1 MHLEKMEL
9 VGFKSFA
16 EKTEFQFNAGLTC
29 VVGPNGCGKSN
40 IIDAIK
46 WVMGEQSVKSLR
58 GSSMTD
64 VIFSGTT
71 HRKPHG
77 YAEASLIFSNTKN
90 ILDIDYDQVRVTRR
104 LYRTGESEY
113 FLNKSKCRLR
123 DLKELFMG
131 TGVGNNAYSV
141 IEQGKIDVLLQANP
155 QERRI
160 IFEEAAGISKY
171 KAKKKIALNKLN
183 RVETN
188 LVRLSDIINEVQRNM
203 KKLQGQAGRAR
214 RYREYSQQLTELK
227 SRYFLHRFHV
237 LTSEFKLLDA
247 QVRAGEANVGKKQAE
262 IEILEAETE
271 RQGIENIRVEQ
282 SLREKESLRTEVQ
295 GRIQNIEN
303 EIQRA
308 TDRLRELEDSRQN
321 FSKEIANTS
330 SRLQEAKFELLKAI
344 NELEQAESGIK
355 QRAHSLEEN
364 QAQSKGL
371 NERASTISHQV
382 NELRQRHLDLMNERT
397 RHSNELASL
406 ETQYKAIEVQVK
418 RLLGRREQVQ
428 QEQAELKM
436 QRRELEQA
444 IHGLKIQLEGKE
456 ARLGEVNA
464 EVGGLE
470 EFLAGLDERLAAQR
484 DNLTSKESRGETLQ
498 ALERRRE
505 GMGTGVK
512 QVLNAVQQDQLAGIV
527 GTVSELLEVD
537 VEHAL
542 AIESAL
548 ATAAQTIVTRGTE
561 ETRAAIDFLRK
572 DDRGRATFFPMDRVF
587 GNGNGQPPII
597 NNPNYLGRARDFIR
611 AKEEHLPLINQLLAG
626 THVVKDFETALEL
639 APKFSPTS
647 RLVTLEGD
655 VIGSSG
661 PITGGGKVDRLGIIS
676 RKSELR
682 MLEKQIAEIRQLMEQ
697 LSGERTQTNDHLN
710 ELRKER
716 ESTREAITDLTMSVS
731 ENNTNLETAVRD
743 SQDLEQE
750 EQVIASELDDYKK
763 QLDRSEEEA
772 KNLYSLIEQVDAKEQ
787 HVKIDQESL
796 IGEMKGI
803 EGRRE
808 SLREI
813 ITHLSAELA
822 SLRQKIV
829 GLKVNAARN
838 RSSIQENKD
847 LLISRHKQI
856 EQCGSRLDESREL
869 IRSSETALQSLFKE
883 LAVHDVTVREE
894 HNKLNGIRQEQDK
907 NNVSLRQ
914 AGHDLRTMEEQTNKL
929 RVNRSEA
936 EIRREKL
943 MEQSQSELG
952 LDLPVVYKQS
962 DSEESEGEDW
972 NAIGDDVKGLES
984 RIRNLGN
991 VYEDAIEEYEREE
1004 LRYQTLTSQEADLL
1018 EAKKKLQEI
1027 VRKINRTSRRLFEVM
1042 FTAVRANFQELFT
1055 KLFGGG
1061 KADIFL
1067 EEGVDILEAGI
1078 EIVARPPGKSENT
1091 VLSLLSGGEKA
1102 LCTVALLFAIFKAK
1116 PSPFCILDEVDA
1128 PLDESNIDRYVSIVQ
1143 EFNAK
1148 TQFIIVTHSRRT
1160 MRSADVIY
1168 GVTMQEPGVST
1179 KISVRFEDYDEHVG
1193 LE

>member
-1 MHLEKMEL
+1 
-9 VGFKSFA
+9 
-16 EKTEFQFNAGLTC
+16 TEFQFDTGLTC

-46 WVMGEQSVKSLR
+46 WVMGEQRVKSLR
-58 GSSMTD
+58 GSAMTD

-113 FLNKSKCRLR
+113 FLNKAKCRLR

-171 KAKKKIALNKLN
+171 KAKKKTALNKLN

-203 KKLQGQAGRAR
+203 KSLQRQAGKAR
-214 RYREYSQQLTELK
+214 RYREYSRQLTELK
-227 SRYFLHRFHV
+227 SRYFLHRYHV
-237 LTSEFKLLDA
+237 LTSEFDLLDA
-247 QVRAGEANVGKKQAE
+247 QVKDGEANVGKKQAE
-262 IEILEAETE
+262 LEIMEADTE
-271 RQGIENIRVEQ
+271 RLGIEAIRVEQ
-282 SLREKESLRTEVQ
+282 SLREKQSLRTEVE
-295 GRIQNIEN
+295 GRIQNTEN

-308 TDRLRELEDSRQN
+308 TDRLRELEDSRQK
-321 FSKEIANTS
+321 FSQEISATS
-330 SRLQEAKFELLKAI
+330 TRLQEAKAELIKAI
-344 NELEQAESGIK
+344 DELEQAESEIK
-355 QRAHSLEEN
+355 QRTLALEEN
-364 QAQSKGL
+364 QAQSRDL
-371 NERASTISHQV
+371 NERASNISHQV
-382 NELRQRHLDLMNERT
+382 NELRQRHIDLMNERT

-406 ETQYKAIEVQVK
+406 ESQYKGIEAQVK

-428 QEQAELKM
+428 QELAELKM

-444 IHGLKIQLEGKE
+444 ISDLQSQLEEKQT
-456 ARLGEVNA
+456 RLGEVNT
-464 EVGGLE
+464 EVGDLE
-470 EFLAGLDERLAAQR
+470 ESLAGLDERLAAQR
-484 DNLTSKESRGETLQ
+484 DNLTSNESRSETLQ

-527 GTVSELLEVD
+527 GTVAELLEVD

-548 ATAAQTIVTRGTE
+548 ATAAQTIVTSGTE
-561 ETRAAIDFLRK
+561 ESRAAIEYLRK

-587 GNGNGQPPII
+587 GNGNGHPPVI
-597 NNPNYLGRARDFIR
+597 NNPNYLGRAKDFVR
-611 AKEEHLPLINQLLAG
+611 AKEEHLPLIGQLLAG
-626 THVVKDFETALEL
+626 THVVRDFETALEL
-639 APKFSPTS
+639 APMFSPTS

-682 MLEKQIAEIRQLMEQ
+682 MLDKQIGEIRLLMEQ
-697 LSGERTQTNDHLN
+697 LSGERTQTNDRLN
-710 ELRKER
+710 VLRQER
-716 ESTREAITDLTMSVS
+716 ETTQAAITDLTMSIS

-750 EQVIASELDDYKK
+750 EQVLASELEDYRK
-763 QLDRSEEEA
+763 QLERSEQEA
-772 KNLYSLIEQVDAKEQ
+772 KNLFRLIEEVDDKEEQVK
-787 HVKIDQESL
+787 VDQESL
-796 IGEMKGI
+796 TVEMKGI
-803 EGRRE
+803 EAQRE
-808 SLREI
+808 GLREAF
-813 ITHLSAELA
+813 THMNAELA
-822 SLRQKIV
+822 SLRQKIA
-829 GLKVNAARN
+829 GLKDNTTRN
-838 RSSIQENKD
+838 RRSIQENKD
-847 LLISRHKQI
+847 LLISRHEEI
-856 EQCGSRLDESREL
+856 EQCGNRQDETREL
-869 IRSSETALQSLFKE
+869 IRSSETTLQSLFRE
-883 LAVHDVTVREE
+883 LEVHDVAVREE
-894 HNKLNGIRQEQDK
+894 ENKLNEIRQEQD
-907 NNVSLRQ
+907 NNNINLRQ
-914 AGHDLRTMEEQTNKL
+914 AGHDLRTLEEQTNKL
-929 RVNRSEA
+929 RLNRSEA

-943 MEQSQSELG
+943 LEQSQSELG
-952 LDLPVVYKQS
+952 LDLVEVYKQS
-962 DSEESEGEDW
+962 DPEESEEDW
-972 NAIGDDVKGLES
+972 NAIRDDVKVLEN

-991 VYEDAIEEYEREE
+991 VYEDAIEEYEKEE

-1027 VRKINRTSRRLFEVM
+1027 IRKINRTSRRLFEAM
-1042 FTAVRANFQELFT
+1042 FTTVRSNFQELFT

-1128 PLDESNIDRYVSIVQ
+1128 PLDESNIDRYVSLVQ

-1148 TQFIIVTHSRRT
+1148 TQFIIVTHNRRT

-1168 GVTMQEPGVST
+1168 GVTMQEPGVSS
-1179 KISVRFEDYDEHVG
+1179 KISVRFEDYDQYVDRE
-1193 LE
+1193 